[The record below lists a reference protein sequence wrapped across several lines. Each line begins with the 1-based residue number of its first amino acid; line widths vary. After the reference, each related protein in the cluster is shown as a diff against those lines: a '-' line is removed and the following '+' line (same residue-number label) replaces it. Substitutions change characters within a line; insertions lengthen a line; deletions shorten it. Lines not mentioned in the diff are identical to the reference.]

1 MFLREP
7 SCWKTFS
14 EPNTQILGYLPGL
27 MAPIQSVVSWIGFI
41 HHVPG
46 GHTFVTLNCQPFS
59 YSDHHLVSLK
69 INASLARPSGA
80 DMCRFCHELFTLC

>member
-7 SCWKTFS
+7 FRWKTFS
-14 EPNTQILGYLPGL
+14 GPNTQILVYLPGL
-27 MAPIQSVVSWIGFI
+27 MATIQSVVSWIGFI

-46 GHTFVTLNCQPFS
+46 GHKFVTNCQPFS

-69 INASLARPSGA
+69 INVSLARPKGRGIWKFNSK
-80 DMCRFCHELFTLC
+80 LLN